1 MNCVGRGF
9 VEGSEGVGRSQYL
22 PGDGDTVPP
31 GTFPPSPT
39 LILYFL
45 FRKAKQKQK
54 QVSQGRD
61 LGRGGSWLMAL
72 GTVF

>member
-1 MNCVGRGF
+1 M
-9 VEGSEGVGRSQYL
+9 
-22 PGDGDTVPP
+22 PP

-45 FRKAKQKQK
+45 FQKAKQKQK

-61 LGRGGSWLMAL
+61 LGWGDHGLWLWGQCSRQSLLEGRTERGGSPEPLDL
-72 GTVF
+72 P